1 MDFLQPYEKAYIL
14 LSDRDEFIFG
24 NPERC
29 RKLTPHVKM
38 TSGDHSTIDDLKG
51 ELGALLKEL
60 EISGPANGEI

>member
-1 MDFLQPYEKAYIL
+1 MNYLQPYEKTYIL
-14 LSDRDEFIFG
+14 LSDQDEIISG

-51 ELGALLKEL
+51 ELGVLLKEL
-60 EISGPANGEI
+60 EASEPANG